1 MKKLTL
7 TAIRDYLKTLPVDTS
22 FDNPAYDGAPT
33 TRKAFPITEVITE
46 LDAEL
51 NRGAEAKA
59 VKTAEYD
66 AARAAVMAELASSE
80 TPVTISELFEAV
92 KDKLPSGFTKG
103 KLQYGITQLWTSELV
118 KTEGKVNTYAKA

>member
-7 TAIRDYLKTLPVDTS
+7 TAIRNYLETLPADTN

-33 TRKAFPITEVITE
+33 TRKAFPIAEVIAE
-46 LDAEL
+46 LDTEL

-59 VKTAEYD
+59 AKGAEYD
-66 AARAAVMAELASSE
+66 AARAVVMAELANTVS
-80 TPVTISELFEAV
+80 PVTIGELFEAV

-103 KLQYGITQLWTSELV
+103 KLQYGVIQLWKDVIDHSEDSPRAYFLR
-118 KTEGKVNTYAKA
+118 